1 MHNIRSGILLVYL
14 YTRVE
19 RQKKSPS
26 WILTIFVE
34 DSYFEW
40 WRHRTKFEPKISRNH
55 RSFSKKM
62 KFFSIMAYSAVHK
75 TSQHTIS
82 KMCGDL
88 SLYVFPTHW
97 RFDWI
102 PLLGFKMSFVGSQIA
117 SIKSSTGK
125 KRTTAMLRFR
135 WNSNGWKE
143 RVKTFLNP
151 NFQLCKFIFR
161 FFKNFQRFTY

>member
-34 DSYFEW
+34 DSYLEW
-40 WRHRTKFEPKISRNH
+40 RRHRTKFEPKISRNH

-82 KMCGDL
+82 KMCDL
-88 SLYVFPTHW
+88 SFYVSLAYW
-97 RFDWI
+97 WLDWI
-102 PLLGFKMSFVGSQIA
+102 PLLGFKMNFGSSQIA
-117 SIKSSTGK
+117 KIKSSTGEMGSVQCSDFDE
-125 KRTTAMLRFR
+125 T
-135 WNSNGWKE
+135 SWKE
-143 RVKTFLNP
+143 RVLNSK
-151 NFQLCKFIFR
+151 KF
-161 FFKNFQRFTY
+161 KL